1 MCGTACV
8 DITSDVHN
16 CGACGH
22 DCKIGSCFQSE
33 CQPALLATATKV
45 IGLASDGTN
54 VYGLD
59 PAGGVAYD
67 CALAQCGSGGTMTTL
82 RTGLGS
88 PGTVLPVPSVGSVF
102 ISQST
107 AGTVLSLTP
116 AGVLK
121 SSINIPSAAGT
132 FGLTTDGTNL
142 FISTE
147 DTTLGIQATSLATIA
162 PVTAFANTGGEIYY
176 DPVSTAIFALGF
188 NRNILWKCTLGVAT
202 CAEFIPLQS
211 STSITNV
218 TIVAGRLVYTMNG
231 GTAANT
237 GLFTCPTTATTCNA
251 TALLSFPAYSS
262 LTSMTA
268 DASNV
273 YVWATPNGS
282 SSGVYRCA
290 LAGCGG
296 VATPLITIS
305 PAGTEY
311 LAFTFAN
318 DATALYWSN
327 YVDDPASR
335 GIMRLLK

>member
-8 DITSDVHN
+8 DVTSDVHN
-16 CGACGH
+16 CGGCGH
-22 DCKIGSCFQSE
+22 DCKIGSCSQSA

-59 PAGGVAYD
+59 PAGGVAYG

-102 ISQST
+102 VSQAT

-116 AGVLK
+116 AGVQK
-121 SSINIPSAAGT
+121 FQINVTGAAGT
-132 FGLTTDGTNL
+132 FGLTTDGTKL

-147 DTTLGIQATSLATIA
+147 DTALGIQTTPLAGGT
-162 PVTAFANTGGEIYY
+162 PVAAFANTGGEIYY
-176 DPVSTAIFALGF
+176 DSASNAVFSLGF
-188 NRNILWKCTLGVAT
+188 NRNILWKCTPGTTT
-202 CAEFIPLQS
+202 CTEFIPLQPS
-211 STSITNV
+211 PDITTV

-231 GTAANT
+231 GDATNT
-237 GLFTCPTTATTCNA
+237 GLFTCPTTAATCNA

-262 LTSMTA
+262 LTAMTA

-273 YVWATPNGS
+273 YVSATQNGS
-282 SSGVYRCA
+282 SSGIYRCA

-296 VATPLITIS
+296 VATPLITAS

-311 LAFTFAN
+311 LVFTFAN
-318 DATALYWSN
+318 DATAIYWSN
-327 YVDDPASR
+327 YVDAPASR